1 MCTRVEEHA
10 GGLSR
15 FEVERDLV
23 ATADDRLAAALCHVV
38 EEVVVTPERRFW
50 WLLGCC
56 CPVARI
62 WLLL

>member
-1 MCTRVEEHA
+1 
-10 GGLSR
+10 
-15 FEVERDLV
+15 
-23 ATADDRLAAALCHVV
+23 
-38 EEVVVTPERRFW
+38 VTPERRFW